1 MKGHVLATILLLG
14 LGAVLVRAAEVR
26 VYEQE
31 QGGEISR
38 LELGYSVQP
47 DGVLIASQSES
58 ETYFT
63 RAGADGDT
71 RQWQVWGEAAAVEA
85 QRRDQQV
92 RVRGRNGSGELEYS
106 FALEGLPWYQAL
118 SYALGQWLQREPQAE
133 RIEFWMIRPDTH
145 RPVRLQARR
154 AELQLLEIAGGTRQA
169 RRVEVRPDGWRGR
182 LWSASYWF
190 DARNGRFLRYES
202 GALVPGVA
210 ETRIELRG

>member
-47 DGVLIASQSES
+47 DGVLIASRSES

-210 ETRIELRG
+210 ETRIEFRG

>member
-1 MKGHVLATILLLG
+1 MKVRMIAMILLLG
-14 LGAVLVRAAEVR
+14 LGAVLVGAAEVR

-38 LELGYSVQP
+38 LELGYSVQQ
-47 DGVLIASQSES
+47 DGVLVASRSES

-63 RAGADGDT
+63 RADIDGDT
-71 RQWQVWGEAAAVEA
+71 RQWQVWGEATALEA
-85 QRRDQQV
+85 QRDNEQV
-92 RVRGRNGSGELEYS
+92 RVRGRNASGELEYS
-106 FALEGLPWYQAL
+106 FALEGLPWFQAL
-118 SYALGQWLQREPQAE
+118 SYALGQWLQHEPQAG
-133 RIEFWMIRPDTH
+133 RIGFWMIRPDNH

-154 AELQLLEIAGGTRQA
+154 AELQPLEIAGETRQA
-169 RRVEVRPDGWRGR
+169 RRVEVRPEGWRGR

>member
-1 MKGHVLATILLLG
+1 MKGRMLATLLLLG

-26 VYEQE
+26 VYQQE
-31 QGGEISR
+31 QGGESSR

-63 RAGADGDT
+63 RVAVDGDT

-85 QRRDQQV
+85 ERRGQQV
-92 RVRGRNGSGELEYS
+92 RVRGRNGSGRLEYS
-106 FALEGLPWYQAL
+106 FGLEGLPWYQAL
-118 SYALGQWLQREPQAE
+118 SYALGQWLQREPQAG
-133 RIEFWMIRPDTH
+133 RIEFWMIRPDNH
-145 RPVRLQARR
+145 RPLRLQARR
-154 AELQLLEIAGGTRQA
+154 MELQPLEVADGTRQA
-169 RRVEVRPDGWRGR
+169 WRVEVRPEGWRGR

-190 DARNGRFLRYES
+190 DARSGRFLRYES